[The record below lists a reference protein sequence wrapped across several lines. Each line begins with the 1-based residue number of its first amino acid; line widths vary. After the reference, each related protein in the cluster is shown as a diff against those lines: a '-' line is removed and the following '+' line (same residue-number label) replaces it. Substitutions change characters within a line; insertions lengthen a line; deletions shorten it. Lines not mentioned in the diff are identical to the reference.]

1 MSETNAAPDVRQL
14 IDGELPDSA
23 FPVPREQD
31 FRFCFAE
38 SVHESIWKHAS
49 ENLTVEICGVLVG
62 SWARDLDGPYA
73 IVSEYIRCDAAQS
86 KFAEVTFT
94 HESWT
99 TINEQMDNRF
109 SDLKIVGW
117 YHSHPDF
124 GVFLSER
131 DCFIQENFFSGA
143 GQVAHVVD
151 PVRKTEGVFV
161 WRDGKPTPCSHFWI
175 GDRIRVGVTNEAP
188 STSGTP
194 DELSQSTESS
204 PERTALG
211 TRVSTRSTIGWL
223 LPIAAAFLLG
233 YFLAGTRSTW
243 EQHRLVEGTVAHYGL
258 WKGLRPGLNAELGKS
273 EADLSSVTRQ
283 LDALASEHVKAVGKD
298 AKKTKQAWSEV
309 RTQLDATRR
318 QLRQVE
324 TLYGLTAEEEVEVRR
339 MVARKLAELQQPKK
353 KTRADR
359 ESPKQ
364 TSPPGKQGSSR

>member
-1 MSETNAAPDVRQL
+1 MSETNAAPDVGQL
-14 IDGELPDSA
+14 IDGELPDGR
-23 FPVPREQD
+23 FPAPREQD

-38 SVHESIWKHAS
+38 SVHENIWKHAS
-49 ENLTVEICGVLVG
+49 ENLAVEICGVLVG
-62 SWARDLDGPYA
+62 TWARDLDGPYA
-73 IVSEYIRCDAAQS
+73 VVSECIRCDTAQS

-94 HESWT
+94 HESWA

-109 SDLKIVGW
+109 SDLRIVGW

-161 WRDGKPTPCSHFWI
+161 WRDGKPTPCSHFWV
-175 GDRIRVGVTNEAP
+175 GECIRVGVTNEP
-188 STSGTP
+188 QSTSGTP
-194 DELSQSTESS
+194 ADLSQSTES
-204 PERTALG
+204 PPDPTALG
-211 TRVSTRSTIGWL
+211 ARVPTRSTIGWL

-233 YFLAGTRSTW
+233 YFLAGMRSTW
-243 EQHRLVEGTVAHYGL
+243 EQNRLVEGTVAHYGL
-258 WKGLRPGLNAELGKS
+258 WKGLRPGLSGALGES

-283 LDALASEHVKAVGKD
+283 LDALASGHVKAVGKD
-298 AKKTKQAWSEV
+298 AKETKQAWSEV
-309 RTQLDATRR
+309 RAQLDATRR

-324 TLYGLTAEEEVEVRR
+324 ALYGLTAEEEVEVRR
-339 MVARKLAELQQPKK
+339 LVALKLAELQQPKK
-353 KTRADR
+353 SDRAER
-359 ESPKQ
+359 ESLKQ